1 MAKKKTLKKKTQAK
15 PATTKFV
22 EPVIESA
29 KDIWLAGLGAFA
41 VAQEESGKAL
51 EQGTKLF
58 DRLVKEGAKI
68 ESQTRKSA
76 EGAVDDV
83 RDNIETRVKS
93 VRRQAQDNWDKLE
106 KVFEDRVAR
115 ALGRLGVPTA
125 DEVRELSERVQ
136 ELSNQVSRL
145 TKSSKRQTAAK
156 KATRKPAATKT
167 AAQKAAPK
175 ATKKRAS
182 KAASKKTA
190 AKAGEAKAES

>member
-1 MAKKKTLKKKTQAK
+1 MAKKKTLKKKVQAK
-15 PATTKFV
+15 ATGSKFV

-51 EQGTKLF
+51 EQGSKLF

-68 ESQTRKSA
+68 ESKTRKSA
-76 EGAVDDV
+76 EDAVDDV
-83 RDNIETRVKS
+83 RGNFETRVKS

-115 ALGRLGVPTA
+115 ALGRIGVPTA

-145 TKSSKRQTAAK
+145 TKASKRTTAAK
-156 KATRKPAATKT
+156 KATRKT
-167 AAQKAAPK
+167 AAKKAAPK
-175 ATKKRAS
+175 KATAKKATR
-182 KAASKKTA
+182 KAAPKKA
-190 AKAGEAKAES
+190 AEPAKAETGTPSEA